1 MSFFITA
8 GMTGVRGSTSP
19 EGPKLDFAAVD
30 ATDCAIEGTVNC
42 ARREE
47 GRPDF
52 TGTAV
57 GPAVTGGA
65 ASTFGGATIAA
76 AGEGVFTTTALGFAA
91 GAAEALG
98 FVATGAA
105 AGFLGAACG
114 ATTLLTGLLF
124 TGAVTIFFTAGRFA
138 FDGVLEADFT
148 GAAGFLAAVV
158 VFTLLAANAFAFGC
172 GLAAT
177 LGLAFLV
184 LVALNSC
191 LL

>member
-76 AGEGVFTTTALGFAA
+76 AGEGVFATTALGFAA

-124 TGAVTIFFTAGRFA
+124 TGAVTIFFAAGRFA

-158 VFTLLAANAFAFGC
+158 VFTLLAATAFAFGC